1 MLIEGGRGDLE
12 KDFLSMADLTKH
24 DINEIF
30 AIAARLKV
38 HRYGHQLDDKVI
50 ALLFEKPS
58 TRTRLSFE
66 SGIRQMGGNVIYLDA
81 VTTQLSR
88 GETIEDTA
96 KMFERFV
103 DGVVARVKSHTTLE
117 KLANNAR
124 IPVINALSDLE
135 HPCQILSD
143 LFTIREKLGRLE
155 DQKVAYIGDGNNV
168 CNSLILGCA
177 IMGIPIVVA
186 SPERFWPKKEIVDY
200 ARRIQGANVSIVV
213 EPEEAVKDAT
223 VVYTDVFVSMG
234 DEAYKEERLATF
246 LPKYQVT
253 VNLMRKAR
261 NDAIFMHCLPA
272 HRGEEV
278 QAEVID
284 GKWSVVFDQAENRL
298 HVQKALLL
306 KIFNLVTYL

>member
-1 MLIEGGRGDLE
+1 ME
-12 KDFLSMADLTKH
+12 KDFLSIADLTKH

-30 AIAARLKV
+30 AIAARLKI
-38 HRYGHQLDDKVI
+38 HKFGRQLEDKVI

-66 SGIRQMGGNVIYLDA
+66 SGIRQLGGSSVYLD
-81 VTTQLSR
+81 VITTQLSR

-103 DGVVARVKSHTTLE
+103 DAVVARVNRHQTLE
-117 KLANNAR
+117 KLATHSH

-143 LFTIREKLGRLE
+143 LFTIREKMGKLE

-177 IMGIPIVVA
+177 IMGVPISVA
-186 SPERFWPKKEIVDY
+186 SPPAYRPKKEIVEY
-200 ARRIQGANVSIVV
+200 AYTIPGAKVSIVT
-213 EPEEAVKDAT
+213 EPEEAVREAS
-223 VVYTDVFVSMG
+223 VIYTDVFVSMG
-234 DEAYKEERLATF
+234 DEASKEQRLSTF
-246 LPKYQVT
+246 IPKYQVT
-253 VNLMRKAR
+253 VDLISKAR
-261 NDAIFMHCLPA
+261 NDVIFMHCLPA

-306 KIFNLVTYL
+306 RMFNLVTYL

>member
-1 MLIEGGRGDLE
+1 LE
-12 KDFLSMADLTKH
+12 KDFLSMSDLTKH

-30 AIAARLKV
+30 AIAARLKI
-38 HRYGHQLDDKVI
+38 HRYGRQLEDKVI
-50 ALLFEKPS
+50 ALFFEKPS

-66 SGIRQMGGNVIYLDA
+66 SGIRQLGGDTIYLDA
-81 VTTQLSR
+81 ITTQISR
-88 GETIEDTA
+88 GESVEDTA

-103 DGVVARVKSHTTLE
+103 DGVVARVNKHQTLE
-117 KLANNAR
+117 KLASHAR
-124 IPVINALSDLE
+124 IPVINALSELE
-135 HPCQILSD
+135 HPCQVLSD
-143 LFTIREKLGRLE
+143 LFTIREKKGRLE
-155 DQKVAYIGDGNNV
+155 EQKVAYIGDGNNV
-168 CNSLILGCA
+168 CNSLILGCS
-177 IMGIPIVVA
+177 IMGIPISVA
-186 SPERFWPKKEIVDY
+186 SPEQFKPKKEIVDY
-200 ARRIQGANVSIVV
+200 AQAIPGANVVLTT

-234 DEAYKEERLATF
+234 DEATKEQRLSVF

-253 VNLMRKAR
+253 TDLIQKAR
-261 NDAIFMHCLPA
+261 KDVIFMHCLPA

-306 KIFNLVTYL
+306 RIFNLVTYL

>member
-1 MLIEGGRGDLE
+1 ML
-12 KDFLSMADLTKH
+12 DLTKH

-30 AIAARLKV
+30 AIASRLKV
-38 HRYGHQLDDKVI
+38 YKYGRQLENKVL

-66 SGIRQMGGNVIYLDA
+66 SGIRQLSGSTIYLDA
-81 VTTQLSR
+81 ISTQLAR
-88 GETIEDTA
+88 GESLEDTA
-96 KMFERFV
+96 RMFERFV
-103 DGVVARVKSHTTLE
+103 DGVIGRVYRHETLE
-117 KLANNAR
+117 KLANNSR

-143 LFTIREKLGRLE
+143 LFTIKEKKGRLE
-155 DQKVAYIGDGNNV
+155 DQKIAYVGDGNNV
-168 CNSLILGCA
+168 CNSLILGSS
-177 IMGIPIVVA
+177 IMGIPISVA
-186 SPERFWPKKEIVDY
+186 TPPEFRPKSWIIESAQKIPGAKVEIL
-200 ARRIQGANVSIVV
+200 S
-213 EPEEAVKDAT
+213 EPELAVENAT

-234 DEAYKEERLATF
+234 DEATKEARLRVF

-253 VNLMRKAR
+253 TKLMEKAR
-261 NDAIFMHCLPA
+261 PDAIFMHCLPA

-278 QAEVID
+278 EAKVID